1 VLTIRRDKEAI
12 ERKTEETDLEI
23 DLLHDELEKLS
34 SEINQIEKAKQKEER
49 MLQTLT
55 KEVDDLEHE
64 LQDKI
69 TEQARAQVAF

>member
-34 SEINQIEKAKQKEER
+34 
-49 MLQTLT
+49 
-55 KEVDDLEHE
+55 
-64 LQDKI
+64 
-69 TEQARAQVAF
+69 